1 MKRNHG
7 NLKRRL
13 LFDFHMP
20 DFLEEVRVNT
30 EKYVADL
37 KEMKAQWLT
46 IMTKSSYGNC
56 YYESKIGE
64 KVKGLKKDLLKE
76 LIVPLKKNNV
86 AVIAYYNV
94 SLHDS
99 ESKKHPDWQAID
111 SSGEKV
117 RFEYYDQL
125 CLNSPLVEL
134 VEKQVAEIVS
144 RYEVDGLWLDLTY
157 MARFGCFCH
166 WCQKLFQ
173 ERYNLK
179 LTPEIKKEP
188 ATNKLLQEFARLSRF
203 NFIKRICDTVRKI
216 KPSLLIG
223 WNHAGDFFFNEIE
236 IDRLADFSSVEFHP
250 PLYEEGSIRAR
261 YLRNLGKPF
270 EMMIPETLKGWGDW
284 TVMPEPTMKLMAT
297 LCLMHGG
304 SINIGH
310 VVVPCGTFGGE
321 VAPGVK
327 QTIKKTFNWV
337 SKISGY
343 CPEES
348 VPVNAVFYSAEN
360 SRLVNSSALA
370 ESDFSQHG
378 LNTLFGFC
386 KILLAGNLHFD
397 VLGQEQIEKIHQYEV
412 VMLPD
417 IRYLSSA
424 IQREI
429 ISYVQ
434 NGGKLLASY
443 LTGFWDKDGKI
454 VPESDFT
461 SLLGV
466 KWERFSPY
474 SISYLYQFN
483 KNISSGLPDLPLLV
497 TESEP
502 DRKSFRKCVYVQL
515 QKAKAL
521 SYLVEPL
528 IESDHVNYYHI
539 YHRYSPPGKITR
551 YPAITINNYGRGK
564 VVYLSFPLGA
574 AYSFSKSP
582 WLKQLLLNCLR
593 FLNPDS
599 RLKVKAPSTVE
610 VNLMKKGTS
619 WYLHLLN
626 IAPFRT
632 SGYQEEELPVPGVEC
647 LIRKENVKCLTL
659 LSGEKIDF
667 IRTPE
672 GVKFSV
678 PAFTT
683 YQVVKID

>member
-1 MKRNHG
+1 MKKTPG
-7 NLKRRL
+7 SLKRRL

-20 DFLEEVRVNT
+20 DFLKEIKINT
-30 EKYVADL
+30 ENYVADL

-56 YYESKIGE
+56 YYESRIGE
-64 KVKGLKKDLLKE
+64 KVKGLKGDLLKE
-76 LIVPLKKNNV
+76 LTPLLKKNKV

-94 SLHDS
+94 SLNDV
-99 ESKKHPDWQAID
+99 ESRKHPDWQAID
-111 SSGEKV
+111 STGKKV

-157 MARFGCFCH
+157 MARFGCFCQ

-179 LTPEIKKEP
+179 LTPEIKKDV
-188 ATNKLLQEFARLSRF
+188 ATNSLLQEFARVSRF
-203 NFIKRICDTVRKI
+203 NFIKRVCDTARKI
-216 KPSLLIG
+216 KPSLLVG

-284 TVMPEPTMKLMAT
+284 TVMPESTMKIMAT
-297 LCLMHGG
+297 QCLMHGG

-310 VVVPCGTFGGE
+310 VVVPCGAFGGKI
-321 VAPGVK
+321 APGVK
-327 QTIKKTFNWV
+327 QTIKKTFHWV
-337 SKISGY
+337 NKISGY

-370 ESDFSQHG
+370 ECDFSQHG

-397 VLGQEQIEKIHQYEV
+397 VLGEEQIEKINQYEV

-417 IRYLSSA
+417 IRYLSPE
-424 IQREI
+424 IQGEI
-429 ISYVQ
+429 INYVKK
-434 NGGKLLASY
+434 GGKLLASY
-443 LTGFWDKDGKI
+443 LTGFWDKEGKI

-466 KWERFSPY
+466 RWEKFSPY
-474 SISYLYQFN
+474 SISYLYQFE
-483 KNISSGLPDLPLLV
+483 KNIASGLPDIPLLV
-497 TESEP
+497 NESEP
-502 DRKSFRKCVYVQL
+502 DKKSFRHCVYVQS

-521 SYLVEPL
+521 AFLVEPL
-528 IESDHVNYYHI
+528 IESDHTNYYHI

-551 YPAITINNYGRGK
+551 YPAITINNFGRGK
-564 VVYLSFPLGA
+564 VLYLSFPLGA
-574 AYSFSKSP
+574 TYSFSKSP

-610 VNLMKKGTS
+610 VNLMKKGQS

-632 SGYQEEELPVPGVEC
+632 SGYQEEELPVSGVEC
-647 LIRKENVKCLTL
+647 FIRKEKVNRLTL
-659 LSGEKIDF
+659 LSGEKINF
-667 IRTPE
+667 VRTKA

-678 PAFTT
+678 PGFTT